1 MVTLGDTATEPE
13 VPLIVKPVPTQE
25 VASVD
30 DHDNVA
36 DDPDEIEV
44 GLAVSVAVGIGA
56 DAVTVTVALL
66 ADEVPP
72 VPVHVT
78 EYVVVT
84 LGETETEPEVPL
96 AVKPV
101 PVQDVALV
109 EDQVRV
115 EEFPE
120 TTEVG
125 LAESVAVG
133 RALTLVRESS
143 IPHPSAPESKLTC
156 HHVYP
161 FAEVGPPMTLPN
173 APIDCVPLRVPEEDG
188 VARTLILALTCTRSP
203 VANLLVVTVTV
214 VLLGDDVPPA
224 PVHVT
229 EYVVVTL
236 GETETEPEVPLAV
249 KPVPVQDVALVEDQV
264 RVEELPGATEVGDA
278 ESVAVAAG
286 TIVTVALL
294 ADEVPPVPV
303 HVTEYVVVTLGETE
317 TEPEVP
323 LAVKP
328 VPVQDVA
335 LVEDQVRVEE
345 LPEAMEVGDALRV
358 AVAAGTA
365 LVYSYAPT
373 SIAEPDVVRVCD
385 DSG

>member
-125 LAESVAVG
+125 LA
-133 RALTLVRESS
+133 RVRWLSCCRPLWWTYQPCS
-143 IPHPSAPESKLTC
+143 GK
-156 HHVYP
+156 
-161 FAEVGPPMTLPN
+161 PM
-173 APIDCVPLRVPEEDG
+173 
-188 VARTLILALTCTRSP
+188 
-203 VANLLVVTVTV
+203 
-214 VLLGDDVPPA
+214 
-224 PVHVT
+224 H
-229 EYVVVTL
+229 
-236 GETETEPEVPLAV
+236 
-249 KPVPVQDVALVEDQV
+249 
-264 RVEELPGATEVGDA
+264 
-278 ESVAVAAG
+278 
-286 TIVTVALL
+286 
-294 ADEVPPVPV
+294 
-303 HVTEYVVVTLGETE
+303 
-317 TEPEVP
+317 
-323 LAVKP
+323 
-328 VPVQDVA
+328 
-335 LVEDQVRVEE
+335 
-345 LPEAMEVGDALRV
+345 
-358 AVAAGTA
+358 
-365 LVYSYAPT
+365 
-373 SIAEPDVVRVCD
+373 
-385 DSG
+385 